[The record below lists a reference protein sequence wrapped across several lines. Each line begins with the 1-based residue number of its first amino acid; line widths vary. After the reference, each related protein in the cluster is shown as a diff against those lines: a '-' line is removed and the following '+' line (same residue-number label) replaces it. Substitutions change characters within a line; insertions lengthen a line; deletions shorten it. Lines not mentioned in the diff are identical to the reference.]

1 MQNLAEK
8 NVKERV
14 RKVIKWLISERVVL
28 YQKDVAKRMNYNAS
42 VMSNLLNGNGR
53 ITDRF
58 IERLCDIDTRLNPD
72 WIRTGN
78 GDMLEESHD
87 NNFKDVTDV
96 ETFDVATLLRI
107 IEGQTKTIGFVM
119 DYLRKVEDRMQ
130 ALTDRVATMENVLK
144 RNGNKGK

>member
-78 GDMLEESHD
+78 GDMLEKKHD
-87 NNFKDVTDV
+87 NNFKEVTDV

-130 ALTDRVATMENVLK
+130 ALTDRVAAMENVLK
-144 RNGNKGK
+144 RIGNKGK

>member
-78 GDMLEESHD
+78 GEMLKSHD
-87 NNFKDVTDV
+87 NNIKEVTDV

-130 ALTDRVATMENVLK
+130 ALTDRVAAMENVLK
-144 RNGNKGK
+144 RIGNKGK

>member
-130 ALTDRVATMENVLK
+130 ALTDRVAAMENVLK
-144 RNGNKGK
+144 RIGNKGK

>member
-130 ALTDRVATMENVLK
+130 ALTDRVAAMENVLK

>member
-130 ALTDRVATMENVLK
+130 TLTDKVAAMENVLK

>member
-130 ALTDRVATMENVLK
+130 VLTDRVAAMENVLK
-144 RNGNKGK
+144 RKGNKGK

>member
-119 DYLRKVEDRMQ
+119 DYLRKLEDRMQ
-130 ALTDRVATMENVLK
+130 ALTDRVAAMENILK

>member
-14 RKVIKWLISERVVL
+14 RKVIKWLISERIVL

-130 ALTDRVATMENVLK
+130 TLTDRVATMENVLK

>member
-78 GDMLEESHD
+78 GDMLDKSHD
-87 NNFKDVTDV
+87 NNIKDVTDV

-130 ALTDRVATMENVLK
+130 ALTDRVAAMENVLK
-144 RNGNKGK
+144 RIGNKGK

>member
-87 NNFKDVTDV
+87 NNIKEVTDV
-96 ETFDVATLLRI
+96 ETFDVAALLRI

-130 ALTDRVATMENVLK
+130 ALTDRVAAMENILK
-144 RNGNKGK
+144 RKGNKGK

>member
-8 NVKERV
+8 NIKERV

-130 ALTDRVATMENVLK
+130 ALTDRVAAMENVLK

>member
-58 IERLCDIDTRLNPD
+58 IERLCDIDMRLNPD

-78 GDMLEESHD
+78 GDMLEKKHD
-87 NNFKDVTDV
+87 NNFKEVTDV

-130 ALTDRVATMENVLK
+130 VLTDRVAAMENVLK
-144 RNGNKGK
+144 RKGNKGK

>member
-87 NNFKDVTDV
+87 NNIKEVTDV

-130 ALTDRVATMENVLK
+130 ALTDRVAAMENVLK
-144 RNGNKGK
+144 RIGNKGK

>member
-87 NNFKDVTDV
+87 NNFKDVTEV

-130 ALTDRVATMENVLK
+130 ALTDRVAAMENVLK

>member
-78 GDMLEESHD
+78 GDMLDESHD
-87 NNFKDVTDV
+87 NNIKEVTDV

-130 ALTDRVATMENVLK
+130 ALTDRVAAMENVLK
-144 RNGNKGK
+144 RIGNKGK

>member
-8 NVKERV
+8 NIKERV

-78 GDMLEESHD
+78 GEMLKSHD
-87 NNFKDVTDV
+87 NNFKEETDV

-130 ALTDRVATMENVLK
+130 ALTDRVAAMENVLK
-144 RNGNKGK
+144 RKSNKGK

>member
-96 ETFDVATLLRI
+96 ETFDVSTLLRI

-130 ALTDRVATMENVLK
+130 ALTDRVAAMENVLK

>member
-87 NNFKDVTDV
+87 NNFKDITDV
-96 ETFDVATLLRI
+96 ETFDVVTLLRI

-130 ALTDRVATMENVLK
+130 ALTDRVAAMENVLK

>member
-78 GDMLEESHD
+78 GDMLEKKHD
-87 NNFKDVTDV
+87 NNFKEVTDV

-130 ALTDRVATMENVLK
+130 ALTDRVAAMENVLK

>member
-87 NNFKDVTDV
+87 NNIKDVTDV

-130 ALTDRVATMENVLK
+130 ALTDRVAAMENVLK

>member
-130 ALTDRVATMENVLK
+130 ALMDRVAAMENVLK
-144 RNGNKGK
+144 RKGNKGK

>member
-130 ALTDRVATMENVLK
+130 ALTDRVAAMENVLK
-144 RNGNKGK
+144 RKGNKGK